1 MELVRPLRCKGLQRI
16 DWRSVYY
23 ATQACEVVLI
33 CIGILTTHWL
43 EGKLVP
49 VPWIKVNMDIGLLE
63 TCLSWQDYTA
73 CAKDVEV
80 LQMMADALGK
90 HLDYIQKHTFDI
102 PRSFLYVVLSLHF
115 CTVAVLFS
123 DHPLGLPRFLN
134 IVQLV
139 FLAVSLGWF
148 GLSSFKQDMCNYLV
162 ECSFGWSLYLILVAT
177 LLALVRLIYHFYRFR
192 KDGEDDPSFLLTHDR
207 LKEDEGRGGRAGLER
222 ADTLLPSRGHLRG
235 LKRNRS
241 LDSLHC
247 SLLRPSPYAL
257 KNHQD
262 EKNPEIEMR
271 LLQSMPLH
279 RPPHEPSR
287 ISVCPPSPSRGRSDE
302 EKGI

>member
-1 MELVRPLRCKGLQRI
+1 MELVRPCRCKGLQRI

-23 ATQACEVVLI
+23 STQACEVVLI

-49 VPWIKVNMDIGLLE
+49 VPWIRVQMDIGLLE

-90 HLDYIQKHTFDI
+90 HLDYIQEHTFDI
-102 PRSFLYVVLSLHF
+102 PRSFLYVVLGVHF

-134 IVQLV
+134 IVQLL

-177 LLALVRLIYHFYRFR
+177 LLALIRLIYHLYRFR
-192 KDGEDDPSFLLTHDR
+192 KDGEDDPSFLLMAQDR
-207 LKEDEGRGGRAGLER
+207 ADDEGPEDRTGLGGVGRSGGH
-222 ADTLLPSRGHLRG
+222 PSKGPTSRLR
-235 LKRNRS
+235 RNRS
-241 LDSLHC
+241 LDSLHR
-247 SLLRPSPYAL
+247 SLLRPSPYDRGGPYDRAG
-257 KNHQD
+257 Q
-262 EKNPEIEMR
+262 EIEMR
-271 LLQSMPLH
+271 LLNCH
-279 RPPHEPSR
+279 HHHEPGKTQAS
-287 ISVCPPSPSRGRSDE
+287 PPLPSHGLSDE